1 MPGRGTLLDT
11 VKKMIRTEALSKVYN
26 GKAAVDGLTMEVPG
40 GEIFG
45 LLGPNGAGKST
56 TILMLVGL
64 IQPTSGACFIDG
76 VEVAAHP
83 IEVKRKIGYM
93 PEDVGF
99 YPDLTAEENLDYAA
113 KFHGMSGNERKKRV
127 ADLLALVGLEGVGTK
142 VGGYSK
148 GMRQRLGIARAL
160 VNDPDVVI
168 LDEPTA
174 NLDPGGVLD
183 YRRIV
188 REIAGR
194 GATVL
199 VSSHILSEVSKV
211 CTSFGILTN
220 GRLVASG
227 DRDMLSRSA
236 MHENVV
242 ITVETRT
249 PMPRFASP
257 EILSAEFS
265 GDGCSARI
273 VAGSD
278 IRDFIAE
285 TLYAEDTLPRRLDLE
300 TPDME
305 DALLTYYVEERAV

>member
-1 MPGRGTLLDT
+1 
-11 VKKMIRTEALSKVYN
+11 MIRCDRLTKVYN
-26 GKAAVDGLTMEVPG
+26 SIPVVDDLCLEIPAGEV
-40 GEIFG
+40 FG

-64 IQPTSGACFIDG
+64 IRPTSGACSIG
-76 VEVAAHP
+76 GIEVAAHP

-99 YPDLTAEENLDYAA
+99 YADRTAAENLDYAA
-113 KFHGMSGNERKKRV
+113 RFYGLSEAERKRRV
-127 ADLLALVGLEGVGTK
+127 GDLLALVGLDGVGTT

-148 GMRQRLGIARAL
+148 GMRQRLGLARAL
-160 VNDPDVVI
+160 VNDPEVVI

-174 NLDPGGVLD
+174 NLDPRGVLD

-188 REIAGR
+188 RDLAGR
-194 GATVL
+194 GTTVL

-211 CTSFGILTN
+211 CTSVGILAR

-227 DRDMLSRSA
+227 DREVLSRAA
-236 MHENVV
+236 MQDRVT
-242 ITVETRT
+242 IDVETGN

-265 GDGCSARI
+265 QDACSARI
-273 VAGSD
+273 VAESD
-278 IRDFIAE
+278 ISTLIAK
-285 TLYAEDTLPRRLDLE
+285 TLYTEGILLRRLAVE
-300 TPDME
+300 KPDME
-305 DALLTYYVEERAV
+305 DILLSYYTEGTA